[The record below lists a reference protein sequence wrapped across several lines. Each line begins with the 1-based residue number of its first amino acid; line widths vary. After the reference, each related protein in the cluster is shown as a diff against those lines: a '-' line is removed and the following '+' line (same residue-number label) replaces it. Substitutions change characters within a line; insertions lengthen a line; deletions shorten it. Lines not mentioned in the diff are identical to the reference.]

1 MRQNE
6 DTRGINIEG
15 TEHKLACYADDILI
29 YLVQPTHS
37 LPKLMQL
44 FEFYGQLSGY
54 KINIGKTQLFSYN
67 YSVPGEIQ
75 SRHPLTRQT
84 ESFKYLDINMPKDLA
99 KLSDSNY
106 SPVLKNIKEF

>member
-1 MRQNE
+1 MLRQGCAWAPLLFHWHRYMRQNE

-44 FEFYGQLSGY
+44 FELYGQLSGHN
-54 KINIGKTQLFSYN
+54 INIGKT
-67 YSVPGEIQ
+67 I
-75 SRHPLTRQT
+75 
-84 ESFKYLDINMPKDLA
+84 
-99 KLSDSNY
+99 
-106 SPVLKNIKEF
+106 